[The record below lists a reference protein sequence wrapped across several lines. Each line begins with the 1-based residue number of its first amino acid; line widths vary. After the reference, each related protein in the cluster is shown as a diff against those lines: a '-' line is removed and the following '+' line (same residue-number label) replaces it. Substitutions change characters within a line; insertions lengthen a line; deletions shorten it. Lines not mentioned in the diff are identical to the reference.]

1 MEIKNQSKKKS
12 KKPNL
17 KTMQDEEEE
26 EEEEIEQESIEEN
39 EENQEEDDEN
49 EEKKEIRP
57 FTIELII
64 HTKVMDNRE
73 EIKKCICHNHIFNE
87 EYNKKTKEELEQKEN
102 IYVEKEIIPS
112 IEIPII
118 RETNDQN
125 ILAQLSNIESPDK
138 FYIKLNDLTKVLQNK
153 GFPMSGSKI
162 NIFVNYANN
171 YVYFG
176 TEPIDNKT
184 ILYSFMLEPNKDLI
198 QMKII
203 NYIQKRMLD
212 GYTNS
217 IVNTYFRKPIPKPKT
232 KALPSLE
239 IKNVFTPSMTN
250 LDYYAEVSDNDESP
264 SSLPSIISYDEDESN
279 LPNLPD
285 NEKDEKKKENFRNMS
300 DSQKRER
307 KIGYIIEK
315 VYAWRKFYNGYKDEN
330 NNFIK
335 YSLDKAAEKIDVSK
349 KSLDDYL
356 LQIRLGRK
364 YGFDFNKHK
373 YQKIGKLRDYVKEV
387 KKREPGLVK
396 KRVSKKKSKNNDDNN
411 KEEEEVEEE
420 NEKEDNTI
428 GNKKNNKKRKKK
440 EKMEINKQKSSKNN
454 KEKNTLLNKKRKSKK

>member
-12 KKPNL
+12 KKSNL
-17 KTMQDEEEE
+17 KNIQDEEEE
-26 EEEEIEQESIEEN
+26 EEEEQESNEENEEN
-39 EENQEEDDEN
+39 EENQKEDDEN
-49 EEKKEIRP
+49 EEKKEMRS

-73 EIKKCICHNHIFNE
+73 EIKKCICRNHILNE
-87 EYNKKTKEELEQKEN
+87 KYNKKTKEELEQKEN

-184 ILYSFMLEPNKDLI
+184 MLYSFMLEPNKDLI

-203 NYIQKRMLD
+203 NYIQKKMLD

-217 IVNTYFRKPIPKPKT
+217 IINTYFRKPIPKPKT

-250 LDYYAEVSDNDESP
+250 LDYYAEVSDNDESLS
-264 SSLPSIISYDEDESN
+264 SSLSVISYDEDDSN
-279 LPNLPD
+279 MPNLPD
-285 NEKDEKKKENFRNMS
+285 NEKDEKKKENFRNMT
-300 DSQKRER
+300 DAHKRER

-315 VYAWRKFYNGYKDEN
+315 VYAWRKLYNGYKDEN

-364 YGFDFNKHK
+364 HGFDFDKNK

-387 KKREPGLVK
+387 KMDKPELVK
-396 KRVSKKKSKNNDDNN
+396 KRVSKKKFKNNDDND
-411 KEEEEVEEE
+411 KEEEEEEE
-420 NEKEDNTI
+420 EKEDNTI
-428 GNKKNNKKRKKK
+428 GNKKNIKKRKKK
-440 EKMEINKQKSSKNN
+440 
-454 KEKNTLLNKKRKSKK
+454 KKIKLI